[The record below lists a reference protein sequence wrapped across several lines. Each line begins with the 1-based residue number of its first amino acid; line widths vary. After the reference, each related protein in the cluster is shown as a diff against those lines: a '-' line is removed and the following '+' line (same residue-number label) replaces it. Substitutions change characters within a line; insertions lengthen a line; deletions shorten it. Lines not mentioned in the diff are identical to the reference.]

1 MNKFLSKSEVR
12 IFIYFL
18 LVPFVMSIIIG
29 IFIALVN
36 PYITYLTYNTE
47 NLVFIDGTDEFKN
60 YIDLNRVEDKNGI
73 KRIIQLSVYKEATS
87 DKNGVKIN
95 NTDVLI
101 YLDCINKSFAVDG
114 LIIKNVNGDVLF
126 KYMKSEIFG
135 QLEWQNVNSNERY
148 VEIYNLIC
156 LGNR

>member
-1 MNKFLSKSEVR
+1 MNKFWSKSEVR

-29 IFIALVN
+29 IFIALIN
-36 PYITYLTYNTE
+36 PYITYFTDNTE
-47 NLVFIDGTDEFKN
+47 NLVFIDVTDEFTN
-60 YIDLNRVEDKNGI
+60 YIDLNSVEDKNGT
-73 KRIIQLSVYKEATS
+73 KRIIQLSVYKEPTS

-148 VEIYNLIC
+148 LKIYNLIC
-156 LGNR
+156 LGDK

>member
-1 MNKFLSKSEVR
+1 MKKYLFKSEVR
-12 IFIYFL
+12 IFIFFL
-18 LVPFVMSIIIG
+18 LLPFVMAIIIG
-29 IFIALVN
+29 IFIALVI
-36 PYITYLTYNTE
+36 PYNTNFTDNTE
-47 NLVFIDGTDEFKN
+47 TLVFIDETDEFKI
-60 YIDLNRVEDKNGI
+60 YIDLNSVEDKNGI

-126 KYMKSEIFG
+126 KYMKSETFG

-148 VEIYNLIC
+148 LKIYNLIC
-156 LGNR
+156 LGDK